1 MTIISTN
8 FDLSFN
14 RDLLKG
20 KKKKNDPDGIGRGE
34 NPRGER
40 FGIIPFARRNKR
52 AGR

>member
-8 FDLSFN
+8 WDLSLN
-14 RDLLKG
+14 KDLLK
-20 KKKKNDPDGIGRGE
+20 KRSKNTQNIENRGE

-40 FGIIPFARRNKR
+40 LGIIPFARRNKR